1 MIVAMIIISAIC
13 LYLAFIMMKN
23 SALRSILVTIF
34 GLALMGSM
42 FLVYANDHSHFGME
56 KVTTTKTSTIYSA
69 SPSKALPLL
78 LKQNIGTNGDYQVY
92 IYKADPAH
100 KATHTKADYD
110 VHNQVKVTTAKN
122 ATLTTKKTVWRY
134 KNSFYKTLFMNQNNN
149 HLIKQVNT
157 IKMPNTWTE
166 LTTTQAK
173 ALTKQLKAL
182 KNPSAKVKAQ
192 MATAIQQAVIA
203 AKMKNPAMTATQ
215 QKQVIAQA
223 KAKLQAQM
231 IAKAIKQVKATVK

>member
-78 LKQNIGTNGDYQVY
+78 LKQNIGTNGD
-92 IYKADPAH
+92 
-100 KATHTKADYD
+100 
-110 VHNQVKVTTAKN
+110 
-122 ATLTTKKTVWRY
+122 
-134 KNSFYKTLFMNQNNN
+134 
-149 HLIKQVNT
+149 
-157 IKMPNTWTE
+157 
-166 LTTTQAK
+166 
-173 ALTKQLKAL
+173 
-182 KNPSAKVKAQ
+182 
-192 MATAIQQAVIA
+192 
-203 AKMKNPAMTATQ
+203 
-215 QKQVIAQA
+215 
-223 KAKLQAQM
+223 
-231 IAKAIKQVKATVK
+231 

>member
-1 MIVAMIIISAIC
+1 M
-13 LYLAFIMMKN
+13 
-23 SALRSILVTIF
+23 
-34 GLALMGSM
+34 
-42 FLVYANDHSHFGME
+42 
-56 KVTTTKTSTIYSA
+56 
-69 SPSKALPLL
+69 
-78 LKQNIGTNGDYQVY
+78 
-92 IYKADPAH
+92 
-100 KATHTKADYD
+100 
-110 VHNQVKVTTAKN
+110 HNQVKVTTAKN

-231 IAKAIKQVKATVK
+231 IAKAIKQVKVTVK